1 MPSHPVPI
9 ALRAGGETDPVIW
22 RPSRQH
28 QSFDIMLDL
37 ANCVQSDL
45 DGKDGLCLP
54 RTPFQNA
61 DE

>member
-1 MPSHPVPI
+1 MPSNPVPI
-9 ALRAGGETDPVIW
+9 ALRAGGETDLVAW
-22 RPSRQH
+22 RPSRQD

-37 ANCVQSDL
+37 ANCGQSDL

-54 RTPFQNA
+54 RTLSQNT